1 MWTFAEQGPLWFF
14 VESERACRLFEGL
27 SQHVLRLLPFGR
39 AAFDAIE
46 RL

>member
-1 MWTFAEQGPLWFF
+1 MRLWFF
-14 VESERACRLFEGL
+14 VESERAYRLFEGL
-27 SQHVLRLLPFGR
+27 WRRVRRLLPFGR